1 MDPGVRA
8 PTPFVFLEN
17 DMEIIKE
24 ETHIN
29 FVRMMKPAVLASIA
43 VIVIGIASLI
53 WHGGPN
59 FGIDFA
65 GGTLIQIKFQKVTPT
80 EKIRD
85 AFTSMGFEGSIIQDF
100 GPNEVIVRTA
110 ESGADAKELT
120 SRVEEALSTAFGKGA
135 YELRRIELVGPKVGK
150 DLTRKALLAILF
162 SWIGILVYVGVR
174 FEFRYALGGIVALI
188 HDVLITITFLSLFNK
203 EFDLNIV
210 AALLTIIGYSI
221 NDTIVIFDRIREN
234 SRKNIRMPLMDII
247 NTSVNQTLSRT
258 LLTSLTVFVVLVVL
272 FLFGGNVIHDFTFAL
287 LVGTVAGTYSSVFI
301 ASPIVLLFERIK
313 PTGLKRK
320 K

>member
-1 MDPGVRA
+1 
-8 PTPFVFLEN
+8 
-17 DMEIIKE
+17 MEIIKS
-24 ETHIN
+24 ETRIN
-29 FVRMMKPAVLASIA
+29 FVGMMKPAVILSLA
-43 VIVIGIASLI
+43 VIIIGIASLI

-65 GGTLIQIKFQKVTPT
+65 GGTLIQIKFQKETPT
-80 EKIRD
+80 DKIRT
-85 AFTSMGFEGSIIQDF
+85 AFRAIGFEGSVIQDF

-110 ESGADAKELT
+110 ESGADPKGLT
-120 SRVEEALSTAFGKGA
+120 SRVDEALLAAFGKGA
-135 YELRRIELVGPKVGK
+135 YELRRIEMVGPKVGR
-150 DLTRKALLAILF
+150 DLTRKALLAIIF
-162 SWIGILVYVGVR
+162 SWIGILIYVGVR
-174 FEFRYALGGIVALI
+174 FEFRYALGGIVALV
-188 HDVLITITFLSLFNK
+188 HDVLVTITFLSLFDK

-234 SRKNIRMPLMDII
+234 SKKNIRMPLMEII

-258 LLTSLTVFVVLVVL
+258 ILTSLTVLIVLLVL
-272 FLFGGNVIHDFTFAL
+272 FFFGGAVIHDFTFTL
-287 LVGTVAGTYSSVFI
+287 LVGTIAGVYSTVFI

-320 K
+320 R